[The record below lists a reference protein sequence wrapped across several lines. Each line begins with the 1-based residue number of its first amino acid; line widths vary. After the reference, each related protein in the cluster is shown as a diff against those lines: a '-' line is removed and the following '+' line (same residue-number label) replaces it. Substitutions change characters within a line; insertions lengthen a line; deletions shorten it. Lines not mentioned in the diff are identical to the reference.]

1 MEGNKKSGGGD
12 VECGIYS
19 FRISAYPFFLYHVTK
34 PHSAI
39 VHQIGV
45 NYGGY
50 FDVAIFR

>member
-1 MEGNKKSGGGD
+1 MEENKKSGAEMWRAGF
-12 VECGIYS
+12 IPFAS
-19 FRISAYPFFLYHVTK
+19 TPNFFLYHVTK

>member
-1 MEGNKKSGGGD
+1 MEENKKSGAGMWNAGF
-12 VECGIYS
+12 IPFAS
-19 FRISAYPFFLYHVTK
+19 TPNFFLYHVTK
-34 PHSAI
+34 AHSAI